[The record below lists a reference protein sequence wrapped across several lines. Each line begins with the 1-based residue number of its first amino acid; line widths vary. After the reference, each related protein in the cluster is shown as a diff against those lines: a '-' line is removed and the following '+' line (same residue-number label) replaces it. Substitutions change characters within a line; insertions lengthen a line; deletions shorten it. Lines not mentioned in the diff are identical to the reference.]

1 MLPPNA
7 VNTGS
12 FLLQK
17 APCECAERPVQVPGA
32 TGDHAVSYQ
41 LHARLHGDQGGS
53 SDESGETRAP
63 LTAGNSMEPLLISP
77 NKFEEE
83 GEKRRREDKK
93 EEESPFWSSILPP
106 PLMVTKRTQEYIQWM
121 RKLKDF
127 VQQ

>member
-1 MLPPNA
+1 MCR
-7 VNTGS
+7 
-12 FLLQK
+12 K
-17 APCECAERPVQVPGA
+17 ACSKYLEQRGITLSA
-32 TGDHAVSYQ
+32 TNYMHDYMVT
-41 LHARLHGDQGGS
+41 RGGS
-53 SDESGETRAP
+53 SDESGEARAP

-83 GEKRRREDKK
+83 GEKRRREDKE